1 MRLILVICLF
11 GITACQTAPDTL
23 GTGTPTA
30 ELGTLGNQID
40 KSDQRVAASIAV
52 ASENSDKPT
61 IVKAELGVAA
71 AYLPKPD
78 QTHIDYVRSRVA
90 RSDPAEYKRAEDA
103 GRKLLAVIDSNW
115 AKAEVEAKAN
125 KAAIDNANKQI
136 TCLKADI
143 AQAKKDIVTWTC
155 AGIGAC
161 LALAAVALFWLRQVL
176 GGIAAAAGSA
186 CLLAYPSLVETP
198 WFLPSLASLGGVC
211 VVMGGWYAFKS
222 AMTPTTPSDNPS
234 DAKDPLR

>member
-1 MRLILVICLF
+1 MHRILVLCLF
-11 GITACQTAPDTL
+11 ALTGCQTVPDTQ

-30 ELGTLGNQID
+30 ELGTLGKQLD

-52 ASENSDKPT
+52 ASENSDKPAV
-61 IVKAELGVAA
+61 VKAELGVAA
-71 AYLPKPD
+71 SYLPKPD
-78 QTHIDYVRSRVA
+78 QTHLDYVRSRVA

-115 AKAEVEAKAN
+115 ARAEVEAKAN
-125 KAAIDNANKQI
+125 KLALENANKQI
-136 TCLKADI
+136 TSLKADI

-161 LALAAVALFWLRQVL
+161 LALAAVVLLWLRQVL
-176 GGIAAAAGSA
+176 GGVAAASGSA

-198 WFLPSLASLGGVC
+198 WFLPLLASLGGVC
-211 VVMGGWYAFKS
+211 VVLGGWYAFKT
-222 AMTPTTPSDNPS
+222 ATTPTPPPDNFS